1 MKKSNYMVPTTEV
14 VELNAQNIILTG
26 SGAGGGETPGG
37 DIPGGDTPG
46 GGGWSGGDDEGF

>member
-26 SGAGGGETPGG
+26 SGAGGGENPGM
-37 DIPGGDTPG
+37 GGDTPDTPPG
-46 GGGWSGGDDEGF
+46 GGGWGDDPEEF

>member
-26 SGAGGGETPGG
+26 SGAGGGENP
-37 DIPGGDTPG
+37 GDTPG
-46 GGGWSGGDDEGF
+46 GSGPGQIEDDPEEF